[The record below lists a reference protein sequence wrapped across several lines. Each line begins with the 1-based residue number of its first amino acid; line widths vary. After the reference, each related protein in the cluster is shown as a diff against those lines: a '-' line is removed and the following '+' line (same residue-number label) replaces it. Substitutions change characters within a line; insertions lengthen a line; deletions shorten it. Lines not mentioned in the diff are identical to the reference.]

1 MAAQP
6 KVELFSGRV
15 KKVAAR
21 DIMTKGYGTGKSR
34 YEVRTPGQKQE
45 NGYLK
50 LSEAEPNLFVPWRS
64 VNPETNIATDA
75 DPAIQVGIENV
86 LYPTIKV
93 NGVDVSQAPA
103 DSTLRAMLVSDKWG
117 NRTWSNK
124 IALDA
129 NDNMIINS
137 NLFVNGTTV
146 EVNTVQTTIDDP
158 IITIGGDNE
167 DLVSELNGQTDR
179 GIEFRW
185 WDPLADEGRGA
196 AKLGFFGFKASTRT
210 FTFIP
215 SGRNENEIF
224 IGDSGTSEG
233 AFEVPNLSTQNIF
246 TPTDVNLRIAPGGS
260 GTVIIESAITQ
271 GTWRADVIDV
281 GYGGTGRVEL
291 QEGGILFGN
300 GDDPVGVT
308 NPALA
313 NGSLLQSDLGGRPY
327 FSNIIDCGR
336 F

>member
-1 MAAQP
+1 MAAQA

-21 DIMTKGYGTGKSR
+21 DINTRGFGSGEDR
-34 YEVRTPGQKQE
+34 FEVRTPGKPAKS
-45 NGYLK
+45 GFIK
-50 LSEAEPNLFVPWRS
+50 LAEAEPNLFVPWRT
-64 VNPETNIATDA
+64 VDPETNIARDINPATTVGLANVVYPSGAQPTD
-75 DPAIQVGIENV
+75 
-86 LYPTIKV
+86 T
-93 NGVDVSQAPA
+93 
-103 DSTLRAMLVSDKWG
+103 TLRAMLLSDNYG
-117 NRTWSNK
+117 NRTWTNK

-158 IITIGGDNE
+158 IITIGGDNKDAVTE
-167 DLVSELNGQTDR
+167 FNGQTDR

-185 WDPLADEGRGA
+185 WDPQANNGVGG

-215 SGRNENEIF
+215 SGTNVNEIF

-233 AFEVPNLSTQNIF
+233 AFEVPNLSTQNIV
-246 TPTDVNLRIAPGGS
+246 TPLGTNLRIAPGAG
-260 GTVIIESAITQ
+260 GTVVIESAITQ
-271 GTWRADVIDV
+271 GSWQADVIEV
-281 GYGGTGRVEL
+281 AYGGTGRVEL
-291 QEGGILFGN
+291 PEGGILFGN

-308 NPALA
+308 NPALV
-313 NGSLLQSDLGGRPY
+313 NGSILQSNVGGRPY
-327 FSNIIDCGR
+327 FSNIIDCGS

>member
-21 DIMTKGYGTGKSR
+21 DIMTKGFGTGTSR
-34 YEVRTPGQKQE
+34 YESKGVPGNPDKS
-45 NGYLK
+45 GYLK
-50 LSEAEPNLFVPWRS
+50 LSEAEPNLFVPWRE
-64 VNPETNIATDA
+64 VNPETNIATDQN
-75 DPAIQVGIENV
+75 PASVVGLSNV
-86 LYPTIKV
+86 VYPAGAT
-93 NGVDVSQAPA
+93 PA
-103 DSTLRAMLVSDKWG
+103 SNVLRAMLLSDNYG
-117 NRTWSNK
+117 RRTWSNK
-124 IALDA
+124 IAIDA

-158 IITIGGDNE
+158 IITIGGDQPPTGY
-167 DLVSELNGQTDR
+167 DGGKDR

-185 WDPLADEGRGA
+185 WDPAANQGEGGP
-196 AKLGFFGFKASTRT
+196 KLGFFGFKASTKT

-215 SGRNENEIF
+215 SGTNVNEVF
-224 IGDSGTSEG
+224 IGDGGTTEG
-233 AFEVPNLSTQNIF
+233 AFEVPNLSTQNII

-260 GTVIIESAITQ
+260 GTVVIESAITQ
-271 GTWRADVIDV
+271 GTWNADVIDV
-281 GYGGTGRVEL
+281 AYGGTGRVEL
-291 QEGGILFGN
+291 PEGGIMFGN
-300 GDDPVGVT
+300 GDGPVGVT

-327 FSNIIDCGR
+327 FSNIVDCGTY
-336 F
+336 

>member
-1 MAAQP
+1 MAAQA

-15 KKVAAR
+15 RKVAAR
-21 DIMTKGYGTGKSR
+21 DIMTKGYGTGSTR
-34 YEVRTPGQKQE
+34 YEVRTPGQQPKD
-45 NGYLK
+45 GYLK

-64 VNPETNIATDA
+64 VNTETNIATDT
-75 DPAIQVGIENV
+75 DPQVAVGVGNV
-86 LYPTIKV
+86 IYPT
-93 NGVDVSQAPA
+93 GQQPA
-103 DSTLRAMLVSDKWG
+103 DNTLRAMLLSDKWG
-117 NRTWSNK
+117 NRTWTNK

-158 IITIGGDNE
+158 IITIGGDNP
-167 DLVSELNGQTDR
+167 DAVTALNGQTDR

-185 WDPLADEGRGA
+185 WDPLANDGEGA

-215 SGRNENEIF
+215 SGTNVNEIF

-246 TPTDVNLRIAPGGS
+246 TPTDVNLRIAPGGN
-260 GTVIIESAITQ
+260 GTVIIESAITE
-271 GTWRADVIDV
+271 GTWQADVIDV
-281 GYGGTGRVEL
+281 AYGGTGRVEL
-291 QEGGILFGN
+291 PEGGILFGN
-300 GDDPVGVT
+300 NDGPVGVT

-327 FSNIIDCGR
+327 FSNIVDCGTY
-336 F
+336 

>member
-1 MAAQP
+1 MAAQA

-21 DIMTKGYGTGKSR
+21 DIMTKGYGTGDSR
-34 YEVRTPGQKQE
+34 YEVRTPGEPKSS
-45 NGYLK
+45 GYLK

-64 VNPETNIATDA
+64 VNPETNIATDQNPR
-75 DPAIQVGIENV
+75 DV
-86 LYPTIKV
+86 LEVATKV
-93 NGVDVSQAPA
+93 AYVLPDGTDISPPNQ
-103 DSTLRAMLVSDKWG
+103 TLRAMLLSDQWG

-158 IITIGGDNE
+158 IITIGGDAPAT
-167 DLVSELNGQTDR
+167 DTNGQTDR

-185 WDPLADEGRGA
+185 WDPLALDGQGA
-196 AKLGFFGFKASTRT
+196 AKTGFFGFKASTRT

-233 AFEVPNLSTQNIF
+233 AFEVPNLQTENI
-246 TPTDVNLRIAPGGS
+246 TTALNQNLRIAPS
-260 GTVIIESAITQ
+260 GTGTVVIESAITQ
-271 GTWRADVIDV
+271 GTWQADVIDV
-281 GYGGTGRVEL
+281 AYGGTGRVEL
-291 QEGGILFGN
+291 PEGGILFGN
-300 GDDPVGVT
+300 NDGPVGVT

-327 FSNIIDCGR
+327 FSNIVDCGTY
-336 F
+336 

>member
-1 MAAQP
+1 MAAQA

-21 DIMTKGYGTGKSR
+21 DIMTKGFGTGDSR
-34 YEVRTPGQKQE
+34 YEVRTPNEPKT

-64 VNPETNIATDA
+64 VNPETNIATDQ
-75 DPAIQVGIENV
+75 DPRSV
-86 LYPTIKV
+86 LEVATKVAYPS
-93 NGVDVSQAPA
+93 GQAPT
-103 DSTLRAMLVSDKWG
+103 DQTLRAMLLSDQWG

-124 IALDA
+124 VAIDA

-158 IITIGGDNE
+158 IITIGGDVI
-167 DLVSELNGQTDR
+167 DLVTPENGQTDR

-185 WDPLADEGRGA
+185 WDPLANDNEGA
-196 AKLGFFGFKASTRT
+196 AKTGFFGFKASTRT

-215 SGRNENEIF
+215 SGTNVNEIF

-233 AFEVPNLSTQNIF
+233 AFEVPNLQTENI
-246 TPTDVNLRIAPGGS
+246 TTALNSNLRIAPS
-260 GTVIIESAITQ
+260 GTGTVVIESAITQ
-271 GTWRADVIDV
+271 GTWQADVIEV

-291 QEGGILFGN
+291 PEGGIMFGN
-300 GDDPVGVT
+300 GDGPVGVT

-327 FSNIIDCGR
+327 FSNIVDCGTY
-336 F
+336 

>member
-64 VNPETNIATDA
+64 VNPETNIATDT
-75 DPAIQVGIENV
+75 DPAVAVGVN
-86 LYPTIKV
+86 KV
-93 NGVDVSQAPA
+93 AYDAGQQPA
-103 DSTLRAMLVSDKWG
+103 DSTLRAFLVSDKWG
-117 NRTWSNK
+117 NRNWSNK
-124 IALDA
+124 IAMDA
-129 NDNMIINS
+129 NDNLIINS

-146 EVNTVQTTIDDP
+146 EVNVQQTTVDDP
-158 IITIGGDNE
+158 IITIGGDTE
-167 DLVSELNGQTDR
+167 DGVTETNGQTDR

-185 WDPLADEGRGA
+185 WDPLANEGQGGP
-196 AKLGFFGFKASTRT
+196 KLGFFGFKASTRT

-246 TPTDVNLRIAPGGS
+246 TPTDVNLRIAPGGN
-260 GTVIIESAITQ
+260 GTVVIESAITQ
-271 GTWRADVIDV
+271 GSWKADVIEV

-291 QEGGILFGN
+291 QEGGILYGN
-300 GDDPVGVT
+300 GDEPLGVT
-308 NPALA
+308 NPALV
-313 NGSLLQSDLGGRPY
+313 NGSILQSDLGGRPY

>member
-1 MAAQP
+1 MTAQA

-21 DIMTKGYGTGKSR
+21 DIMTKGYGTGSNR
-34 YEVRTPGQKQE
+34 YEVRTEGEPKR

-64 VNPETNIATDA
+64 VNPETNIATDVNPRTA
-75 DPAIQVGIENV
+75 VGIDKIS
-86 LYPTIKV
+86 YPV
-93 NGVDVSQAPA
+93 GQAPA
-103 DSTLRAMLVSDKWG
+103 NQNLRAMLLSDNAG
-117 NRTWSNK
+117 NRTWTDK
-124 IALDA
+124 IAIDA

-146 EVNTVQTTIDDP
+146 EVNVQQTTVDDP
-158 IITIGGDNE
+158 IITIGGDDAANVTE
-167 DLVSELNGQTDR
+167 ANGQTDR

-185 WDPLADEGRGA
+185 WDPLALDGQGA

-246 TPTDVNLRIAPGGS
+246 TPTDVNLRIAPGGN
-260 GTVIIESAITQ
+260 GTVVIESAITQ
-271 GTWRADVIDV
+271 GSWKADVIEV

-300 GDDPVGVT
+300 GDDPIGVT
-308 NPALA
+308 NPALV

-327 FSNIIDCGR
+327 FSNIVDCGT

>member
-1 MAAQP
+1 MAAQA

-15 KKVAAR
+15 RKVAAR
-21 DIMTKGYGTGKSR
+21 DIMTKGYGTGSSR
-34 YEVRTPGQKQE
+34 YEVRTPGEQKT

-64 VNPETNIATDA
+64 VNPETNIATDQ
-75 DPAIQVGIENV
+75 DPATVVGINKV
-86 LYPTIKV
+86 AYPGNT
-93 NGVDVSQAPA
+93 PPE
-103 DSTLRAMLVSDKWG
+103 DSTLRAMLVSDQWG

-158 IITIGGDNE
+158 IITIGGDNP
-167 DLVSELNGQTDR
+167 DVVTAANGQTDR

-185 WDPLADEGRGA
+185 WDPLANDGEGA

-215 SGRNENEIF
+215 SGTNVNEIF

-246 TPTDVNLRIAPGGS
+246 TPTDTNLRIAPGGN
-260 GTVIIESAITQ
+260 GTVVIESAITE
-271 GTWRADVIDV
+271 GTWQADVIDV
-281 GYGGTGRVEL
+281 AYGGTGRVEM

-300 GDDPVGVT
+300 GDGPVGVT

-327 FSNIIDCGR
+327 FSNIVDCGT

>member
-21 DIMTKGYGTGKSR
+21 DIMTKGYGSGDSR
-34 YEVRTPGQKQE
+34 YEVRTPGQPTKS
-45 NGYLK
+45 GFIK
-50 LSEAEPNLFVPWRS
+50 LSETEPNLFVPWRN
-64 VNPETNIATDA
+64 VDPETNIATDL
-75 DPAIQVGIENV
+75 DPKSRVGYNNIV
-86 LYPTIKV
+86 YPTV
-93 NGVDVSQAPA
+93 NGVSTAPP
-103 DSTLRAMLVSDKWG
+103 STAALKALLVSDQFG
-117 NRTWSNK
+117 NREWTDK
-124 IALDA
+124 IAIDA

-158 IITIGGDNE
+158 IITIGGDVAPKGY
-167 DLVSELNGQTDR
+167 DGGKDR

-185 WDPLADEGRGA
+185 WDPAANGGEGGP
-196 AKLGFFGFKASTRT
+196 KLGFFGFKASTKT

-215 SGRNENEIF
+215 SGINVDERF
-224 IGDSGTSEG
+224 IGDSGETEG

-246 TPTDVNLRIAPGGS
+246 TPTNVNLRIAPGGT
-260 GTVIIESAITQ
+260 GTVVIESAITQ
-271 GTWRADVIDV
+271 GTWNADVIDV

-291 QEGGILFGN
+291 PEGGILFGN

-308 NPALA
+308 NPALV
-313 NGSLLQSDLGGRPY
+313 NGSILQSDKGGRPY
-327 FSNIIDCGR
+327 FSNIVDCGT

>member
-21 DIMTKGYGTGKSR
+21 DILTKGYGTGKSR
-34 YEVRTPGQKQE
+34 YEVRTPGEPEK

-50 LSEAEPNLFVPWRS
+50 LAEAEPNLFVPWRS
-64 VNPETNIATDA
+64 VNPETNIATDLN
-75 DPAIQVGIENV
+75 PRTEVGFSNV
-86 LYPTIKV
+86 SYAP
-93 NGVDVSQAPA
+93 GQAPPA
-103 DSTLRAMLVSDKWG
+103 NSPLRAMLLSDNYG
-117 NRTWSNK
+117 NRSWTNK
-124 IALDA
+124 IAIDA

-146 EVNTVQTTIDDP
+146 EVNVQQTTIDDP
-158 IITIGGDNE
+158 IITIGGDDE
-167 DLVSELNGQTDR
+167 AKVTELNGQTDR

-185 WDPLADEGRGA
+185 WDPTARDGLGA

-233 AFEVPNLSTQNIF
+233 AFEVPNLQTENI
-246 TPTDVNLRIAPGGS
+246 TTALNQNLRIAPS
-260 GTVIIESAITQ
+260 GTGTVVIESAITQ
-271 GTWRADVIDV
+271 GTWKADVIEV

-291 QEGGILFGN
+291 PEGGIMFGQ
-300 GDDPVGVT
+300 GDGPVGVT
-308 NPALA
+308 NPALV
-313 NGSLLQSDLGGRPY
+313 NGSLLQSDKGGRPY
-327 FSNIIDCGR
+327 FSNIVDCGTY
-336 F
+336 

>member
-1 MAAQP
+1 MAAQT

-21 DIMTKGYGTGKSR
+21 DIMTKGYGTGKGR
-34 YEVRTPGQKQE
+34 YEVRTPGQPNK
-45 NGYLK
+45 NGFIK

-64 VNPETNIATDA
+64 VDSETNIATD
-75 DPAIQVGIENV
+75 ENPRNV
-86 LYPTIKV
+86 VEINKVVYPSGQT
-93 NGVDVSQAPA
+93 PT
-103 DSTLRAMLVSDKWG
+103 DSTLRAMLLSDQYG
-117 NRTWSNK
+117 NRSWTNK
-124 IALDA
+124 VAFDA
-129 NDNMIINS
+129 NDNLIVNS
-137 NLFVNGTTV
+137 NLFVNGSTV
-146 EVNTVQTTIDDP
+146 EVNVVQTTIDDP
-158 IITIGGDNE
+158 IITIGGD
-167 DLVSELNGQTDR
+167 DASKVTELNGQTDR

-185 WDPLADEGRGA
+185 WDPLANGGDGG

-233 AFEVPNLSTQNIF
+233 AFEVPNLSTQNIV
-246 TPTDVNLRIAPGGS
+246 TPTDVNLRIAPGGN
-260 GTVIIESAITQ
+260 GTVVIESAITQ
-271 GTWRADVIDV
+271 GTWRADVIEV

-291 QEGGILFGN
+291 PEGGILFGN
-300 GDDPVGVT
+300 NDGPVGVT

-327 FSNIIDCGR
+327 FSNIVDCGTY
-336 F
+336 